1 MGTKYSAEIKY
12 LVSAMV
18 PNIWL
23 RPKMKIRFW
32 SITYCGQPSF
42 KQIYF
47 WANVLKA
54 FSSGQMCSGQMSLW
68 LNVFLGKRLMSKCLS
83 GQMSS
88 WQTSYGQMSIWANVF
103 LGKRLL
109 GKCLLG
115 KCCSR
120 QMSFGKYL
128 RANVKCRMGKCC
140 IALIFVQF
148 GGK

>member
-88 WQTSYGQMSIWANVF
+88 WQTSYGQMSISANVF
-103 LGKRLL
+103 RQISQ
-109 GKCLLG
+109 GKC
-115 KCCSR
+115 
-120 QMSFGKYL
+120 QMSYGQMLYRSYFCTIWWKMRKPNHVLPRGKFG
-128 RANVKCRMGKCC
+128 
-140 IALIFVQF
+140 
-148 GGK
+148 